1 MKITD
6 LFIKSQ
12 VSSMPEELKR
22 PQDRYTFKQWQTEA
36 RIKALTA
43 IVKFLLVILL
53 ALISFN
59 VCRLCS

>member
-12 VSSMPEELKR
+12 VSSI

-43 IVKFLLVILL
+43 IVKFLLVILF

-59 VCRLCS
+59 IGRLCS